1 MFNLIN
7 FFKVFFLTAICVSV
21 TSCSNNEEIVS
32 KEENKS
38 SLLMENEKFSCYLA
52 DSKTRSEYASQ
63 YMIKV
68 KELPGY
74 TIHFAENN
82 DANSETYKNKSIFVK
97 DNEIVLEVYSNVEET
112 ETGWIFKYKCIDG
125 DEDICFFPKNATR
138 SEDLA
143 DKTLNCIEDAY
154 NNHGWASILLYVES
168 AFIPVTAVVIAGDC
182 LLHNL

>member
-7 FFKVFFLTAICVSV
+7 FFKVIFLTAICVSV

-112 ETGWIFKYKCIDG
+112 ETGWQESTHLQGGFFFCFLDFPNFCMEK
-125 DEDICFFPKNATR
+125 ICFIITK
-138 SEDLA
+138 
-143 DKTLNCIEDAY
+143 
-154 NNHGWASILLYVES
+154 
-168 AFIPVTAVVIAGDC
+168 
-182 LLHNL
+182 